1 MVTAWLNRS
10 PQEQQLRLT
19 SSDKTYLMTHALR
32 IWRYFHQFGGER
44 HNFLIPD
51 NVEEEGLFEAARV
64 SPTNLGLLLNARQAA
79 CEMGFLTVPEFVKLT
94 QSTLTT
100 FGRLEKFRGHLF
112 NWYDTQTLKPL
123 NGPSFVSSVDSGNLV
138 ASLYTL
144 HAGALDLIERPLC
157 CAQLFNGIRAHW
169 ALMHS
174 QGKLPSKLASFP
186 MPGPAAPIYDSIA
199 WLQNAEEAL
208 AAATTSLKTQLRNT
222 WWYSETVHRIGAA
235 RSLIRSYAPWMLP
248 EFEKLR
254 GIPELGLARS
264 SALSIEESIPFAKSL
279 EARLANAQNTLVRER
294 DLLPL
299 VDELRKMIPATI
311 ENLDTLIR
319 GLRAIAQEASRLAD
333 GTEFDFLVDPNR
345 QILSIGYEMAKH
357 KTHEACYD
365 MLASEARIATF
376 LAVARGD
383 LRQESWF
390 KLARDFASAFGQ
402 YLLLSWTGTMFEYL
416 MPSLWM
422 RSYSN
427 TLISRTQNAIVGVQR
442 GFARSLGIPWG
453 ISESGSARKDDAGHY
468 SYHAYGVPQVA
479 LWFEATAG
487 PVISPYSTFLALG
500 VDCVE
505 ALRNLRKMESM
516 GWVGAYGFYESA
528 DYMASLKRPELTR
541 EWMAHHQGMGLLAVV
556 NLLHDNVMQRWFHS
570 NPLVQSAELLLHEL
584 PTSKGVIRRRLQEFS
599 PVPAA
604 APTHAPAPAAATAS

>member
-1 MVTAWLNRS
+1 
-10 PQEQQLRLT
+10 
-19 SSDKTYLMTHALR
+19 
-32 IWRYFHQFGGER
+32 
-44 HNFLIPD
+44 
-51 NVEEEGLFEAARV
+51 
-64 SPTNLGLLLNARQAA
+64 
-79 CEMGFLTVPEFVKLT
+79 
-94 QSTLTT
+94 
-100 FGRLEKFRGHLF
+100 
-112 NWYDTQTLKPL
+112 
-123 NGPSFVSSVDSGNLV
+123 
-138 ASLYTL
+138 
-144 HAGALDLIERPLC
+144 
-157 CAQLFNGIRAHW
+157 
-169 ALMHS
+169 
-174 QGKLPSKLASFP
+174 
-186 MPGPAAPIYDSIA
+186 
-199 WLQNAEEAL
+199 
-208 AAATTSLKTQLRNT
+208 
-222 WWYSETVHRIGAA
+222 
-235 RSLIRSYAPWMLP
+235 
-248 EFEKLR
+248 
-254 GIPELGLARS
+254 
-264 SALSIEESIPFAKSL
+264 
-279 EARLANAQNTLVRER
+279 
-294 DLLPL
+294 
-299 VDELRKMIPATI
+299 
-311 ENLDTLIR
+311 
-319 GLRAIAQEASRLAD
+319 
-333 GTEFDFLVDPNR
+333 
-345 QILSIGYEMAKH
+345 
-357 KTHEACYD
+357 
-365 MLASEARIATF
+365 
-376 LAVARGD
+376 
-383 LRQESWF
+383 
-390 KLARDFASAFGQ
+390 
-402 YLLLSWTGTMFEYL
+402 MFEYL